1 MITKQRLSIPLGRT
15 LHTKPFETTVLK
27 SVCVG
32 ATHGDASEQKHGGMF
47 NWRASAWPLPAHCTK
62 PASQDID
69 DFEAKK
75 DQRFRCGNYDKAAL
89 VIRAE
94 CHGASAA
101 SGRPKPLLE
110 LSGRFCN
117 SISDGDLYYQ
127 PDVRRVGYTGRGF
140 QHMQLACGV

>member
-1 MITKQRLSIPLGRT
+1 MALACT
-15 LHTKPFETTVLK
+15 LHNLV
-27 SVCVG
+27 
-32 ATHGDASEQKHGGMF
+32 A
-47 NWRASAWPLPAHCTK
+47 RY
-62 PASQDID
+62 D

-75 DQRFRCGNYDKAAL
+75 DHLFRVGNYDKASL

-110 LSGRFCN
+110 LPGRFCN

-127 PDVRRVGYTGRGF
+127 PDVRRVGYTGHGF
-140 QHMQLACGV
+140 QRIYRLKY